1 MDKKTFQSLVREY
14 LKEYSSPKETVK
26 KSELKTVIKECL
38 RVILNEVDWH
48 DEYSYMRS
56 HGDDH
61 SEPDVPSSPPKKK
74 MTGPYHVYSKRTG
87 KHYLATKDEATG
99 VYYYLHPDTGT
110 DVPLGTESPELQVQK
125 SKIKEMTTTGAVT
138 PLNLPTWVSR
148 RGGSERGIAGSAA
161 LGYELTPIGKKDMN
175 RKQDPI

>member
-1 MDKKTFQSLVREY
+1 MDKQETITRKE
-14 LKEYSSPKETVK
+14 LKE
-26 KSELKTVIKECL
+26 VIKQTL
-38 RVILNEVDWH
+38 RIILKEIT
-48 DEYSYMRS
+48 EA
-56 HGDDH
+56 
-61 SEPDVPSSPPKKK
+61 PQKL
-74 MTGPYHVYSKRTG
+74 TGPYTVYSSETRQY
-87 KHYLATKDEATG
+87 YLARKDEETG

-110 DVPLGTESPELQVQK
+110 DVPLGREGPTLSVQK
-125 SKIKEMTTTGAVT
+125 SNVSEITTTGAVT